1 MIGFPDYL
9 RSRGSF
15 RRRGHRGF
23 RFAAALILFAAGF
36 AGSMGAAW
44 ADPKVSAASNIPGSA
59 ATAMR
64 PIAIIDREDIA
75 LSGAAD
81 LSELIA
87 REAYNDFGLR
97 RAQVSGYVVLVNGR
111 RAYLFPPLS
120 TVERIEILG
129 ESAAAIHSGGAIAGA
144 INIVLRE
151 GIDGTEVA
159 VGVNRPN
166 APGADLEQGEVLWG
180 GDVGRGH
187 LTVVAGAY
195 AQQEIASRD
204 RDYSRPS
211 WTPGGSFADTAGVS
225 VSGNTLFIPTVV
237 NGDDVTVARPL
248 GTCSGPGFTGELRSP
263 GGLAGTG
270 CGYAYADISWENDR
284 DREREQ
290 ALFVDF
296 DHPLSEDSD
305 IYFDARIART
315 STHSRYAPPVGSFD
329 LDRTDFDNP
338 SEFDALI
345 PNDVTLRGSEVT
357 LNHRFTG
364 HGNRDWLS
372 TIEAHD
378 FTLGVRGRLPVGI
391 GYDAHLR
398 SYRHRNTQRGDTFVS
413 ETAIQQAIEDGSYYV
428 QDPHN
433 PPADRAEAH
442 RQAIRESSL
451 RKDAEESTRHTTVG
465 LALDGAAGALP
476 GGKLRWAAGAEI
488 DRQRQH
494 NKVVHSHTFG
504 SGGAVSVEDAIGSG
518 GATYEG
524 ERQRMSAFGE
534 VELPP
539 LPGWTVTLAGRRDGY
554 DDVGAAAAHK
564 VSSAYRFGRR
574 FTVRGS
580 WDKGSGPPSLSSMHL
595 AESVGFPRVCDTKT
609 HTDPTT
615 DCDIAQVKQVS
626 GGNPELTPYKAKALS
641 AGAQAN
647 LGFLT
652 VSADWFRIELSE
664 TEAQMSAQKIVDL
677 EAGGQLP
684 AGADVIRQG
693 GDGTID
699 TIVNPIVNT
708 GEATVAG
715 VDMQAGA
722 RWDAGWA
729 DFAADLNWLYI
740 TESESRI
747 GGEVQP
753 GDYARHRVHS
763 SLRASRG
770 GITANWSV
778 HAVSGYNNVRETGR
792 YDAWVGHDIALLWH
806 DPLGLKGMTVAG
818 GVLNVADRGP
828 SVDSADPTQADARLD
843 SARGRAF
850 FLRGRMAW

>member
-1 MIGFPDYL
+1 
-9 RSRGSF
+9 
-15 RRRGHRGF
+15 
-23 RFAAALILFAAGF
+23 
-36 AGSMGAAW
+36 
-44 ADPKVSAASNIPGSA
+44 
-59 ATAMR
+59 MR

-81 LSELIA
+81 LSELFA
-87 REAYNDFGLR
+87 RAAYNDFGLR
-97 RAQVSGYVVLVNGR
+97 RALVSGSVVLVNGR
-111 RAYLFPPLS
+111 RGLLYPPLS
-120 TVERIEILG
+120 AIERIEVLG
-129 ESAAAIHSGGAIAGA
+129 ESAAATHAGGAIAGA

-151 GIDGTEVA
+151 GIDGTEVTVA
-159 VGVNRPN
+159 VGRPN
-166 APGADLEQGEVLWG
+166 APGADREQGEVLWG

-187 LTVVAGAY
+187 LTIVAEAY
-195 AQQEIASRD
+195 TQQEIASKD
-204 RDYSRPS
+204 RDYSRAS

-225 VSGNTLFIPTVV
+225 VSGNTLEIPTVV
-237 NGDDVTVARPL
+237 NGEDVTVARPL
-248 GTCSGPGFTGELRSP
+248 GPCSGPGYTGVLRNP
-263 GGLAGTG
+263 AGLSGTG
-270 CGYAYADISWENDR
+270 CGYAYADISWEDDR
-284 DREREQ
+284 DRVREQ
-290 ALFVDF
+290 GLFVYF
-296 DHPLSEDSD
+296 DHPLGEDSD
-305 IYFDARIART
+305 IYFNART
-315 STHSRYAPPVGSFD
+315 GRGSTHARYATPVGSFA
-329 LDRTDFDNP
+329 LDRNDFDDP
-338 SEFDALI
+338 SVFDALI
-345 PNDVTLRGSEVT
+345 PNDVTRRGTEVT

-364 HGNRDWLS
+364 HGNRDWRS

-378 FTLGVRGRLPVGI
+378 LTLGVRGRLPVGI
-391 GYDAHLR
+391 GYDAHFR
-398 SYRHRNTQRGDTFVS
+398 SYRYRNTERADTFVS
-413 ETAIQQAIEDGSYYV
+413 ETAIQQAIEDGSYYA
-428 QDPHN
+428 QDPRN
-433 PPADRAEAH
+433 PPSDRAEAH
-442 RQAIRESSL
+442 RRAIRESSL
-451 RKDAEESTRHTTVG
+451 RKDAEEGTRHTTG
-465 LALDGAAGALP
+465 RLALDGAAGALP
-476 GGKLRWAAGAEI
+476 GGRLRWAAGAEF
-488 DRQRQH
+488 DRQRRH
-494 NKVVHSHTFG
+494 SKVVHTHAFG
-504 SGGAVSVEDAIGSG
+504 SGGAVDIEDAIGSG
-518 GATYEG
+518 GLTYAG

-595 AESVGFPRVCDTKT
+595 AEAVGFPRVCDTKT
-609 HTDPTT
+609 HTDPSA
-615 DCDIAQVKQVS
+615 DCDIAQKKQIS
-626 GGNPELTPYKAKALS
+626 GGNPELKPYKAKALS

-664 TEAQMSAQKIVDL
+664 TEARMSAQKIVDL
-677 EAGGQLP
+677 EASGQLP
-684 AGADVIRQG
+684 PGAQVIRQG
-693 GDGTID
+693 GDGVID

-708 GEATVAG
+708 GESTVAG

-729 DFAADLNWLYI
+729 DLAADLYWLYI
-740 TESESRI
+740 TESESRV

-763 SLRASRG
+763 SLRASQG

-792 YDAWVGHDIALLWH
+792 YDGWVGHDIALLWH
-806 DPLGLKGMTVAG
+806 DPLGLKGMTVTG

-843 SARGRAF
+843 SARGRTF